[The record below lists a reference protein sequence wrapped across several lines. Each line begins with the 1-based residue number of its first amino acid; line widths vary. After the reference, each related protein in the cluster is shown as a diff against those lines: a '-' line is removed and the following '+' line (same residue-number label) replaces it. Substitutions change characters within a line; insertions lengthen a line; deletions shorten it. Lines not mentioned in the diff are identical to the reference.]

1 MTVFQIFFIK
11 KYLVDVFYNYQDQIY
26 ASETIFDD
34 HEKKLW
40 AFCLTTV
47 VAAFIENF
55 DPSRT
60 VTLF

>member
-34 HEKKLW
+34 HKK
-40 AFCLTTV
+40 
-47 VAAFIENF
+47 NYG
-55 DPSRT
+55 
-60 VTLF
+60 LFV